1 MKTIALL
8 PAALIAALAA
18 TAPAAAQDEILPGD
32 SPSFDLSST
41 VSIVSDYRFRGISL
55 SNRKPPVQASIDVAH
70 QSGIYSGAWASTI
83 AKTGGSRVEV
93 DLYLG
98 YKGSVGPVELD
109 AGVTGYVYPGGKGV
123 SYAETY
129 AFIGRTF
136 GPAELKV
143 GAVYAPAQKNIGG
156 SDNLYL
162 TSEARVGIPGTPF
175 TALGSVGRERGSLAG
190 VTGRKWDWSFGGE
203 YTRAPFTVG
212 LSYTD
217 TNVRRI
223 NDPDKLARPGV
234 VAAASVEF

>member
-1 MKTIALL
+1 MKTVALF
-8 PAALIAALAA
+8 PAAFAAALVA
-18 TAPAAAQDEILPGD
+18 TAPATAQDDILPGD
-32 SPSFDLSST
+32 GPAFDLSST

-55 SNRKPPVQASIDVAH
+55 SNRKPPVQASFDVAH
-70 QSGIYSGAWASTI
+70 QSGIYSGVWASTI

-98 YKGSVGPVELD
+98 YKAPVGPVELD
-109 AGVTGYVYPGGKGV
+109 AGILGYVYPGGKGV
-123 SYAETY
+123 SYMETY
-129 AFIGRTF
+129 AYLGRTI

-162 TSEARVGIPGTPF
+162 TGEARVGIPGTPF
-175 TALGSVGRERGSLAG
+175 TALTSVGRERGSLAG
-190 VTGRKWDWSFGGE
+190 VTGRKWDWSLGAE

-217 TNVRRI
+217 TDVKRI
-223 NDPDKLARPGV
+223 NDLSKNARPGV